1 MAVPPLNGVS
11 VGYPAEGYEGF
22 ARYLEGYPENAG
34 AADAHAD
41 YDGTCVSAVHED
53 DAGLVCF
60 SAISSA
66 ECAPDLQRSP
76 LLVGSAAVALMHVQQ
91 AGVEL
96 DEMALAALSSL
107 PPDDAAEM
115 LDYVADNHPHLRNA
129 SKYIS
134 STISRGFVPRRAT
147 VSGAPLSTASNG
159 AIVLG
164 SPGVAVV
171 QGRVP
176 LPPAAVP
183 RSKFEIGPV
192 RLTNPPKIELGARV
206 RADGVVV
213 PASEDM
219 DKLMFRA
226 QEAGLMFSDEALSA
240 LASLPNEHAS
250 ELLCFVLEKHTELR
264 DPSNYIASTV
274 ARGFKSRRPS
284 SVTSPFVVEQITD
297 DALAA
302 CFQRLSEVGVELDD
316 MARQALSSL
325 PSEHAMEMLE
335 YVMEN
340 HQSLRAPS
348 NYISSTVARGF
359 VSRRTGARVLSVAP
373 TSFTPSSVLDGKGSG
388 KAAGKAGIP
397 GSLLPSDATPLEK
410 RVLHLNST
418 ALKEPIDFVTYLALR
433 SVPHWQST
441 ELLDSLESKS
451 AIIAS
456 PCNYVQAAVTKI
468 QRSGRQFGVPPEVTI
483 RRPTAI
489 APLAVTSVEA
499 QLWKKPRLS

>member
-1 MAVPPLNGVS
+1 
-11 VGYPAEGYEGF
+11 
-22 ARYLEGYPENAG
+22 
-34 AADAHAD
+34 
-41 YDGTCVSAVHED
+41 
-53 DAGLVCF
+53 
-60 SAISSA
+60 
-66 ECAPDLQRSP
+66 
-76 LLVGSAAVALMHVQQ
+76 
-91 AGVEL
+91 
-96 DEMALAALSSL
+96 
-107 PPDDAAEM
+107 
-115 LDYVADNHPHLRNA
+115 
-129 SKYIS
+129 
-134 STISRGFVPRRAT
+134 
-147 VSGAPLSTASNG
+147 
-159 AIVLG
+159 
-164 SPGVAVV
+164 
-171 QGRVP
+171 
-176 LPPAAVP
+176 
-183 RSKFEIGPV
+183 
-192 RLTNPPKIELGARV
+192 
-206 RADGVVV
+206 
-213 PASEDM
+213 
-219 DKLMFRA
+219 MFRA

-359 VSRRTGARVLSVAP
+359 VSRRTGASVLSVAP